1 MSVTVA
7 FGPAAEAD
15 LDDIWLNI
23 ALDNPA
29 AADRLID
36 SIQRRTDQLSEF
48 PELGPTRPDI
58 AEAARSLNVGDYLI
72 LYRIETGTVE
82 VVRVVHGARDLT
94 TLL

>member
-1 MSVTVA
+1 MSVAVV
-7 FGPAAEAD
+7 FSPAAEND

-36 SIQRRTDQLSEF
+36 AVQQRTAQLSEF
-48 PELGPTRPDI
+48 PELGRSRP
-58 AEAARSLNVGDYLI
+58 AEAARSLNVGNYLI
-72 LYRIETGTVE
+72 LYRIEARTIE

-94 TLL
+94 TLF